1 MITFEF
7 VFKIILQILLVFDV
21 VVVILSVFFFRKK
34 IETKIDDDVMFK
46 FKAFLYALHN
56 KKGLKGLNVD
66 VKKENIINI
75 EITPFFFLFKPILTG
90 AITVDKDK
98 QLVKVSCMSLFSWGY
113 ITVALL
119 YDLLSSNLSINS
131 DIGDLIIFSIIQ
143 ILFFVFMGMVLKKY
157 KIFISEVLTFFN
169 YSPE

>member
-21 VVVILSVFFFRKK
+21 VVVILSVFF
-34 IETKIDDDVMFK
+34 
-46 FKAFLYALHN
+46 
-56 KKGLKGLNVD
+56 
-66 VKKENIINI
+66 
-75 EITPFFFLFKPILTG
+75 PFFFLFKPILTG

-113 ITVALL
+113 ITAALL
-119 YDLLSSNLSINS
+119 YDLLTSNLSIIS
-131 DIGDLIIFSIIQ
+131 DIGYLILFSIIQ